1 MKNQQI
7 DQIIISGKYP
17 TASFCHNIISLRKFW
32 LQLWYISNSMQPR
45 KFHIQCSSLNET
57 TGALWPIFK
66 VFAIRIRCI
75 RKHTFDRLVR
85 SPFVCPEVK
94 RHNITRIKDTT
105 SFIHDMSCQICLVQL
120 VHLYSAFICPYE
132 QPMYFCFCDV
142 SNVCH
147 HLQSKHV
154 RIHNP
159 HWQCR
164 CPKCSFTNMEGI
176 ICAMLGTGIFPILP
190 EI

>member
-1 MKNQQI
+1 
-7 DQIIISGKYP
+7 
-17 TASFCHNIISLRKFW
+17 
-32 LQLWYISNSMQPR
+32 
-45 KFHIQCSSLNET
+45 
-57 TGALWPIFK
+57 
-66 VFAIRIRCI
+66 
-75 RKHTFDRLVR
+75 
-85 SPFVCPEVK
+85 
-94 RHNITRIKDTT
+94 
-105 SFIHDMSCQICLVQL
+105 MSCQICLVQL

-190 EI
+190 ESNVGEYYSTARNHCTTRKQTCFPKIVHNILAVIVLFKYMGISKNAGTQRPWVSLLKMIILGCFGGTTI